1 MESPSFASSLLLWYQ
16 ENKRDLPWR
25 KTRDPYKIWLSEVIL
40 QQTRVV
46 QGLPYYLAFCEN
58 FPTVSELASASEQQV
73 LRLWQGLGY
82 YSRARNLHR
91 CAKLIIE
98 KYQGQFPVNYHEL
111 ITLPGIGEY
120 TASAI
125 ASFAFKQSTPVVDG
139 NVFRVLSRIF
149 GIRDD
154 ISLQNTK
161 KVFRDYSAKLINGWP
176 PDLYNQAIMEFGA
189 LQCTPAQP
197 KCYDCPFSNCCQA
210 YQLQAQNQFPVK
222 TKKTIVRNRYFY
234 YYVVKSGKY
243 LLMKKR
249 KQKDIWRGLYDFFLV
264 EHHKETDPLK
274 LLAGNLPDGSWLDR
288 VQVNEPSVTY
298 RHRLTHQLIRAQF
311 LVVEP
316 LESQTFIEWKQVFG
330 LRKFEVPDVLD
341 LPKPILINNY
351 LKADIF

>member
-1 MESPSFASSLLLWYQ
+1 MESPSFASSLLSWYQ

-25 KTRDPYKIWLSEVIL
+25 ETRDPYKIWLSEIIL

-58 FPTVSELASASEQQV
+58 FPGVSDLAGASEQEV

-82 YSRARNLHR
+82 YSRARNLLS
-91 CAKLIIE
+91 CARLIME
-98 KYQGQFPVNYHEL
+98 KYQGQFPENYHEL
-111 ITLPGIGEY
+111 VSLPGIGDY
-120 TASAI
+120 TAAAI
-125 ASFAFKQSTPVVDG
+125 ASFAFKQPTPVVDG

-154 ISLQNTK
+154 ISLQKTK
-161 KVFRDYSAKLINGWP
+161 KVFRDFSAKLINGSP

-189 LQCTPAQP
+189 LHCTPVQP
-197 KCYDCPFSNCCQA
+197 KCFNCPFSNYCQA
-210 YQLQAQNQFPVK
+210 YQHQAQYQFPVK
-222 TKKTIVRNRYFY
+222 TKKPVVRNRYFY
-234 YYVVKSGKY
+234 YYVVKSGPY

-249 KQKDIWRGLYDFFLV
+249 EQKDIWQGLYDFLLV
-264 EHHKETDPLK
+264 EHQEETDPIK
-274 LLAGNLPDGSWLDR
+274 LLAGNLPNGSWLEHVR
-288 VQVNEPSVTY
+288 VCEPSVTY
-298 RHRLTHQLIRAQF
+298 QHRLTHQLIRAQF

-316 LESQTFIEWKQVFG
+316 LDSQTFSEWKQVFG
-330 LRKFEVPDVLD
+330 LRKFEVPDVVG